1 MILKWA
7 LLWRRREQR
16 RFEDVS
22 RDREEEEEREGEG
35 EGEKG
40 KREGE

>member
-7 LLWRRREQR
+7 LLGRRREQR
-16 RFEDVS
+16 RFEDGS
-22 RDREEEEEREGEG
+22 REREEEEEDREG